1 MEKSNSRKPVLT
13 EVHDTDGGRIFQITI
28 NRPEVYNCVNGET
41 AGLLL
46 EAWKRFKSDETLTV
60 ALFHGAGDRS
70 FCSGADL
77 KDPFSL
83 VNPEWNEDEARNFV
97 KNGTGPMGG
106 TRVIQH
112 KPVITMSQGYTYAG
126 GLELFCHGQVR
137 IAEEGATF
145 SVACRRW
152 GVPLA
157 DGGTVL
163 LPRVLGLGYALPLII
178 TGQKIDARRAHEI
191 GLVWEVTPRGA
202 GLERAFS
209 YARQIC
215 AQPRDALMADLYS
228 AIEGSN
234 RSLDAAY
241 ELEAAGILPV
251 CRSESI
257 KEGITKFLGGN
268 RNWFE

>member
-1 MEKSNSRKPVLT
+1 MENSTGMKTVIT
-13 EVHDTDGGRIFQITI
+13 EVHDTPGGKIFQITI
-28 NRPEVYNCVNGET
+28 NRPEVYNCVNGDT
-41 AGLLL
+41 AKLLL
-46 EAWKRFKSDETLTV
+46 EAWRRFKSDDSLTV
-60 ALFHGAGDRS
+60 ALFHGAGDRA

-77 KDPFSL
+77 KNTGSL
-83 VNPEWNEDEARNFV
+83 VDTSWSDEEVHDFV
-97 KNGTGPMGG
+97 RNGTGPMGG
-106 TRVIQH
+106 TRLVQH

-126 GLELFCHGQVR
+126 GLELFCHGHVR

-163 LPRVLGLGYALPLII
+163 LPRLLGLGHALPLII
-178 TGQKIDARRAHEI
+178 TGQKIDARRAFDI
-191 GLVWEVTPRGA
+191 GLVWEVTPRGK

-209 YARQIC
+209 CARQIC
-215 AQPRDALMADLYS
+215 AQPRDALMADLHS
-228 AIEGSN
+228 VMEGS
-234 RSLDAAY
+234 SLPLEQAL
-241 ELEAAGILPV
+241 ELEARGIVPV

-257 KEGITKFLGGN
+257 REGIARFISGD

>member
-1 MEKSNSRKPVLT
+1 MQDNSSRTPVLT
-13 EVHDTDGGRIFQITI
+13 EVHDTEGGKIFQITI
-28 NRPEVYNCVNGET
+28 NRPEVYNCVDGET
-41 AGLLL
+41 AVLLL
-46 EAWKRFKSDETLTV
+46 EAWKRFRSDETLTV
-60 ALFHGAGDRS
+60 AVFHGAGDRS

-77 KDPFSL
+77 KDSINL
-83 VNPEWNEDEARNFV
+83 VNPAWNEGQVQHFIA
-97 KNGTGPMGG
+97 NGTGPMGG
-106 TRVIQH
+106 TRIIQH

-126 GLELFCHGQVR
+126 GLEMFCHGHVR

-163 LPRVLGLGYALPLII
+163 LPRLLGLGNALPLII
-178 TGQKIDARRAHEI
+178 TGQKIDARRAHQL
-191 GLVWEVTPRGA
+191 GLVWEVTPRGM

-228 AIEGSN
+228 AIEGYN
-234 RSLDAAY
+234 RTLDAAF
-241 ELEAAGILPV
+241 ELEARGILPV

-257 KEGITKFLGGN
+257 QEGIARFLSGN
-268 RNWFE
+268 RTWFE